1 MHRTELLPVAA
12 EVNIRAGPPAAG
24 VKNSSVQLA
33 SINWDSRLELYRLQ
47 NHITL
52 TGRRFSLSST

>member
-12 EVNIRAGPPAAG
+12 DLNIRAGAPAAG

-33 SINWDSRLELYRLQ
+33 SGSYQSIGTAIWN
-47 NHITL
+47 ITDFKI
-52 TGRRFSLSST
+52 TSH